1 MTDVYSLGMVLF
13 ELLTDAKPFLLK
25 RQTDAEWEEA
35 ILVGEPQR
43 PSQALQRAAEAGEGA
58 PALRRARIVAGDL
71 DNIVLKALAKRPE
84 RRYPSV
90 EAFAQDLNR
99 YQLGKPVQARRQSV
113 RYRMQKFVF
122 RHRWALATSVSV
134 AGVLGA
140 SLAIVAWQA
149 REAVQETAR
158 AQALQDFVIG
168 LFEGAGSA
176 PRDSAIDVRSLLD
189 TGIVRANRELARQPL
204 ARAEVFGM
212 VARLRIGLGD
222 YRDAVAV
229 LDRQLRILSTLDSAP
244 TSLQLEA
251 ASLRGLAHRQLDE
264 PRACID
270 TMQPWLER
278 VRREQ
283 AQLPAQAAE
292 FYSQL
297 ARCRSAVGQHNG
309 ARQLLEHAMTL
320 RRDVLDDDVGTI
332 ENLLDL
338 ANVAADAGD
347 AAGAMRGYTRALAQ
361 LHQQVGDRHPLAI
374 QIQRRIGMTLREQ
387 SHTDAAAK
395 AFDAGLALSNELLGE
410 RHPTTLGIRRQRAGV
425 YMEQGWLDVAEREL
439 REVAPLLQERL
450 GEQNQDVGS
459 SYHTLG
465 MLAWERGDLAA
476 AERELAHAVRIW
488 RSVGSGPRLG
498 RGLANHAQVL
508 AALGRREAADREM
521 AEAAQVRAAR
531 IGQEHPRL
539 GELELQWGQM
549 LAAAGDQAGARAHLQ
564 RALELLREGYG
575 RRHVRTREAE
585 LWLARAQAL
594 DGDVSA
600 AARMQALAAQPG
612 NSLEDRRLRWEARAY
627 AAEAHCRAGD
637 TAAAAPALDA
647 LETELRQA
655 YPQGGRLVREVDAI
669 ASACAA
675 RG

>member
-1 MTDVYSLGMVLF
+1 VY
-13 ELLTDAKPFLLK
+13 
-25 RQTDAEWEEA
+25 
-35 ILVGEPQR
+35 
-43 PSQALQRAAEAGEGA
+43 
-58 PALRRARIVAGDL
+58 
-71 DNIVLKALAKRPE
+71 
-84 RRYPSV
+84 
-90 EAFAQDLNR
+90 
-99 YQLGKPVQARRQSV
+99 
-113 RYRMQKFVF
+113 
-122 RHRWALATSVSV
+122 RHRWALATGVSV
-134 AGVLGA
+134 AGMLAA

-176 PRDSAIDVRSLLD
+176 PRDSAVDVRSLLD
-189 TGIVRANRELARQPL
+189 TSIVRANRELARQPL

-222 YRDAVAV
+222 SRDAVAV
-229 LDRQLRILSTLDSAP
+229 LDRQLGILSMLDGAP
-244 TSLQLEA
+244 TSLQLES

-278 VRREQ
+278 ARREQ

-320 RRDVLDDDVGTI
+320 RHDVLDDDVGTI

-347 AAGAMRGYTRALAQ
+347 TAGAMRGYARALAQ
-361 LHQQVGDRHPLAI
+361 LQEKVGDRHPLAI

-387 SHTDAAAK
+387 SRTDEAAMACDAA
-395 AFDAGLALSNELLGE
+395 LALSNELLGE

-425 YMEQGWLDVAEREL
+425 YMEQGWLDVADREL

-450 GEQNQDVGS
+450 GEQNEDVGS

-465 MLAWERGDLAA
+465 MLAWERGDLGT

-488 RSVGSGPRLG
+488 RGVGSRSRLG

-508 AALGRREAADREM
+508 AALGRREAADKEM
-521 AEAAQVRAAR
+521 AEAAQVRAGQM
-531 IGQEHPRL
+531 GQEHPRL

-549 LAAAGDQAGARAHLQ
+549 LADAGDHAGATEHIR
-564 RALELLREGYG
+564 RALDLLREGYG
-575 RRHVRTREAE
+575 PRHVRTREAE
-585 LWLARAQAL
+585 LRLAREQAYAGDAAAQ
-594 DGDVSA
+594 
-600 AARMQALAAQPG
+600 ARMQALVNEPG
-612 NSLEDRRLRWEARAY
+612 NTLEGRRLRWEARAY
-627 AAEAHCRAGD
+627 LAEARCRDGN
-637 TAAAAPALDA
+637 TAAATPALDA
-647 LETELRQA
+647 LQTELRQA
-655 YPQGGRLVREVDAI
+655 YPQGGRLAREVDAI
-669 ASACAA
+669 AGACAS